1 MLFHANIAPAMQNKE
16 KYQQLPLAKIQSR
29 KSAHMLF
36 WSNWGFFFIAYI
48 TIRGNNL
55 TKTTSVK

>member
-1 MLFHANIAPAMQNKE
+1 MQNKE
-16 KYQQLPLAKIQSR
+16 KYQQLSLAKIQSR

-36 WSNWGFFFIAYI
+36 WSNWGFSFIAYI